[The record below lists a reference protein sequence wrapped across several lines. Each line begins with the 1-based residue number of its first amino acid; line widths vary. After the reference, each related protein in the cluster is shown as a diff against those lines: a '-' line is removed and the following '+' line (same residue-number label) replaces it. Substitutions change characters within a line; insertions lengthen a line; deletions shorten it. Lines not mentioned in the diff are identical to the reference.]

1 MASDETT
8 AVERGFRVTMMYHP
22 SHHVT
27 DLTAAERFFEDVFG
41 RASTPLASMMRDAPP
56 RDGYPTDYST
66 FTPIQD
72 VLFDTIDPKRYV
84 LLGKQRYKAVDE
96 PHLKGFGWYVEG
108 MPELYQA
115 LRRAGITV
123 INQVDEIAEGD
134 EMPTAAGS
142 PMPLFFSVPENIGL
156 RYELFPQIPFPLDPR
171 VAAEGWTLPPVS
183 DDDPLGIERASHHTV
198 LTTRPERALK
208 LVVDTLGGDVIHE
221 GRNDVL
227 GATSTF
233 VFLGDSV
240 LEYAVPDEGTFAHA
254 DLQRDL
260 PNDTYHSI
268 TWKVADLDRVE
279 RHLADRGVAILQ
291 RSANAIVT
299 DPKTSLGV
307 PWGFTTELVEGD
319 PRS

>member
-1 MASDETT
+1 MARDQTT
-8 AVERGFRVTMMYHP
+8 ADDRGFRVTMMYHP

-27 DLTAAERFFEDVFG
+27 ALAEAEQFFEEVFG
-41 RASTPLASMMRDAPP
+41 RTSTPLASMMRDAPP

-84 LLGKQRYKAVDE
+84 LLGKQRYRTVDE

-123 INQVDEIAEGD
+123 VNQVDEIAEGD

-142 PMPLFFSVPENIGL
+142 PMPLFFTVPENAGL

-171 VAAEGWTLPPVS
+171 VAQEGWNLPPVS
-183 DDDPLGIERASHHTV
+183 ESDPLGIERSSHHTV
-198 LTTRPERALK
+198 LTARPERALA
-208 LVVDTLGGDVIHE
+208 LVVDTLGGEVIREGHNDVI
-221 GRNDVL
+221 

-240 LEYAVPDEGTFAHA
+240 LEYAVPDEGTFARA
-254 DLQRDL
+254 DLEAEL
-260 PNDTYHSI
+260 PNDAYHSI
-268 TWKVADLDRVE
+268 TWKVADLGRVE
-279 RHLADRGVAILQ
+279 RHLADTGVGILL
-291 RSANAIVT
+291 RSDDTIVT

-307 PWGFTTELVEGD
+307 PWGFTTALVPGD